1 MRLTNF
7 FNKFTCSQLCIA
19 EVGEAADREGGV
31 PVRVP
36 HQDGANDSR
45 FFYVNAGGMQ
55 LVLREV

>member
-1 MRLTNF
+1 VRLTNF

-19 EVGEAADREGGV
+19 EVGEAADREGDV

-55 LVLREV
+55 LVLGEV